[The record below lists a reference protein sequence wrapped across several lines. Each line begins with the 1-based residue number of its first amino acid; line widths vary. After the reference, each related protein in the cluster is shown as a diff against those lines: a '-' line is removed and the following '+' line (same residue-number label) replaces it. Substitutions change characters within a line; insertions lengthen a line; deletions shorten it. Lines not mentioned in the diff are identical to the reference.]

1 MTEFDVTKK
10 AIKMLEK
17 EYGFDIDQIK
27 QEVKFVKLNNQEAIV
42 DIVVYG
48 KEKGKITKDVVLVVE
63 VKSGPLLS
71 PLYEHQLKITMSYTN
86 AQYGMVFNGE
96 EKSCLSQ
103 EIDADVK
110 SLHKKNVSDFGEFS
124 LIADIPTKK
133 KIKNKPKQ
141 EANLDNFARA
151 KIAEIRH
158 FLDRV
163 LETKSSHNFLIYFM
177 IQAKI
182 GLKLNNFGAMPSK
195 KWEKL
200 HALIRTFPERYEKI
214 DRKKIENKDDL
225 SKLSKKELVVL
236 ASELQSKATR
246 LTKNELVE
254 RWAGIILAGEDE
266 EKFIKNQLELIE
278 KKDVKHL
285 LHFIG
290 LFEVEELEFL
300 AMEKYFRELPLPD
313 AQERDAVIW
322 RSLVSLLRTGNP
334 KKDRMLIP
342 YFEPMFEYC
351 FDNVLDDLGLKMD
364 VSGQRPE
371 DAYYPI
377 TIGNSSLINER
388 DFELD
393 GEINYKGISYFAF
406 NDHRFVDP
414 LIFDNKQRPYRTYKK
429 DGSLSEWKD
438 GQDYEKWNSIISI
451 PQFGKKIDQSLK
463 KDLKKY
469 GINESQG
476 IYYFILHMINTFSLR
491 KSSKNFE
498 NLFNY

>member
-1 MTEFDVTKK
+1 MKESDVTKK

-27 QEVKFVKLNNQEAIV
+27 LEVKFVKSNDQEAIV

-48 KEKGKITKDVVLVVE
+48 KEKGEITKDVVLVVE

-71 PLYEHQLKITMSYTN
+71 PLYENQLKITMSYTN
-86 AQYGMVFNGE
+86 AQYGMIFNGE

-103 EIDADVK
+103 EINADVK
-110 SLHKKNVSDFGEFS
+110 SLHKQNVSDFGEFS

-141 EANLDNFARA
+141 EVNLDNFARA
-151 KIAEIRH
+151 KIAEIRY

-182 GLKLNNFGAMPSK
+182 GLTTNDFEHMPSK
-195 KWEKL
+195 KLEIG
-200 HALIRTFPERYEKI
+200 HAMIRTFPERFEKI
-214 DRKKIENKDDL
+214 ARKTIKLEAQDDFRDDL
-225 SKLSKKELVVL
+225 LKLSKKDLTVILGEGLNR
-236 ASELQSKATR
+236 STK
-246 LTKNELVE
+246 LTKNELLQ
-254 RWAGIILAGEDE
+254 WAGIILVGEDE

-313 AQERDAVIW
+313 PYERYTVIW
-322 RSLVSLLRTGNP
+322 RTLVSLLRTGNP

-351 FDNVLDDLGLKMD
+351 FDNVHDDLGLKMD
-364 VSGQRPE
+364 VGGQRPE

-377 TIGNSSLINER
+377 TIGNRSLINGR
-388 DFELD
+388 DFELKD
-393 GEINYKGISYFAF
+393 EISYKGISYYAF
-406 NDHRFVDP
+406 NDHYLVDP
-414 LIFDNKQRPYRTYKK
+414 LIFDNKQRPYRIHKE
-429 DGSLSEWKD
+429 DDSWSEWKD
-438 GQDYEKWNSIISI
+438 GQDYEK
-451 PQFGKKIDQSLK
+451 
-463 KDLKKY
+463 
-469 GINESQG
+469 
-476 IYYFILHMINTFSLR
+476 
-491 KSSKNFE
+491 
-498 NLFNY
+498 